1 MANHNSSNNKNQKP
15 REQPNKYIKFT
26 SIALQMGLTIYLGN
40 ALGKWLDQ
48 KYQLQYLETTLTLF
62 AIFASMY
69 LVIAQVIQ
77 TSKDDE

>member
-1 MANHNSSNNKNQKP
+1 
-15 REQPNKYIKFT
+15 
-26 SIALQMGLTIYLGN
+26 MGLTIYLGN